1 MRSPFSEFI
10 TWPLTQLI
18 GQALVGR
25 VDAPQ
30 GATTAAP
37 FQAQRKSTL
46 YKSGITLRAK
56 PPIRK
61 RPEVIAIG
69 SSTGGPQALLEVVK
83 KIKSD
88 VRQPIV
94 NTQHMPATFTTI
106 LAQHLGTAS
115 GRQASEGRDG
125 EPLSPGHIYLAPGDY
140 HMTIEGR
147 GSAKVI
153 RLNQNPPESYCRPA
167 VDPMFRSLAA
177 CYGDRILGVILT
189 GMGSDGC
196 KGADEIVKV
205 GGTVIAQDEQSSVVW
220 GMPGAVA
227 TAGLCE
233 AVIPLDQVSNY
244 INDFVAKGMP

>member
-1 MRSPFSEFI
+1 
-10 TWPLTQLI
+10 
-18 GQALVGR
+18 
-25 VDAPQ
+25 
-30 GATTAAP
+30 
-37 FQAQRKSTL
+37 
-46 YKSGITLRAK
+46 
-56 PPIRK
+56 
-61 RPEVIAIG
+61 
-69 SSTGGPQALLEVVK
+69 
-83 KIKSD
+83 
-88 VRQPIV
+88 
-94 NTQHMPATFTTI
+94 MPATFTTI

-147 GSAKVI
+147 GSTKVI

-220 GMPGAVA
+220 GMPAAVA
-227 TAGLCE
+227 EAGICSKVDTPE
-233 AVIPLDQVSNY
+233 ALLTFILNFARK
-244 INDFVAKGMP
+244 NDG